1 VRFINHKQLQA
12 RSIEDKMK
20 KLSATLALAIILNG
34 MTTRISYAEMDRF
47 GVWDELDAAT
57 ATLFNDRQI
66 DEDEDRNLEE
76 VLGLGRSGQTE
87 EAIRAL
93 NDFLKD
99 SRNKALRE
107 VTTETMAELISQRR
121 ADVVLAAKR
130 AKDRSACTL
139 EMRICPD
146 GVTVV
151 KREGPQCAFA
161 QCVGR
166 PW

>member
-1 VRFINHKQLQA
+1 
-12 RSIEDKMK
+12 MK
-20 KLSATLALAIILNG
+20 KLSTIQILSIIVVVML
-34 MTTRISYAEMDRF
+34 TSSSYADTDRF
-47 GVWDELDAAT
+47 DVWDELDKAT

-87 EAIRAL
+87 EAIKAL
-93 NDFLKD
+93 NAFLKD

-107 VTTETMAELISQRR
+107 VASETIAKLAGQLQTDAAM
-121 ADVVLAAKR
+121 AAKR
-130 AKDRSACTL
+130 AKDRNACTL

-151 KREGPQCAFA
+151 GRVGPQCAFA
-161 QCVGR
+161 QCLGR
-166 PW
+166 QW

>member
-1 VRFINHKQLQA
+1 V
-12 RSIEDKMK
+12 K
-20 KLSATLALAIILNG
+20 KLSAIPVLAIILIV
-34 MTTRISYAEMDRF
+34 MTTRISYADTDRF
-47 GVWDELDAAT
+47 DVWDELDAAT

-66 DEDEDRNLEE
+66 DDDEDRNLEE

-87 EAIRAL
+87 EAIKAL
-93 NDFLKD
+93 NAFLKD

-107 VTTETMAELISQRR
+107 VASETMAKLVSQHL
-121 ADVVLAAKR
+121 ADAEMVANR

-151 KREGPQCAFA
+151 GREGPKCAFG
-161 QCVGR
+161 QCLGR
-166 PW
+166 QW